1 MKIALAQINTYT
13 GHFEKNR
20 NKILENIQ
28 KAKDNQAD
36 LVVFPE
42 LSISGYPPRDFL
54 DFDDFTKQCLLEI
67 ETIAEAS
74 EGISVIL
81 GSPVFNNN
89 ERGKRL
95 YNAAILIQNGKI
107 VQEFHK
113 ALLPNYDIF
122 DEYRY
127 FEPGREFSLA
137 NINDKKVA
145 VTVCEDLWNIDGQT
159 LYIKNPMDVLGPQN
173 PDLIINIA
181 ASPFSYTQRDKRRE
195 VLAWHARN
203 QKVPVVYVNKC
214 GAQTELIFDG
224 GSMVM
229 MPDGKTSVEM
239 KYFDEDFCIFDTE
252 NPTSKCVA
260 KPFNKIEA
268 IYNALVIGVRE
279 YFEKNGFTKAVLGLS
294 GGIDS
299 AVVSVIAA
307 EALGAE
313 NVMNI
318 LLPSG
323 FSSDHSVKD
332 ALALCKNLG
341 SPHEIIHIEDV
352 FQTTLKTLK
361 PQFGNLPF
369 NVTEENIQAR
379 LRAVIL
385 MAYSNKFGHILLN
398 TSNKSEIAVGYG
410 TLYGDMCGALS
421 VIGDLYKTEVYEL
434 AHYINR
440 QKEIIPTH
448 IITKEPSAEL
458 RPNQKDSDSLPNY
471 EILDKILYAYIEQV
485 LSPQEIINLGY
496 DEALV
501 RSVLKMVNTNEYK
514 RFQAPP
520 ILRVS
525 PKSFGLGRRMPL
537 VAKYLI

>member
-1 MKIALAQINTYT
+1 MKIALAQINTHT

-54 DFDDFTKQCLLEI
+54 DFDDFTEQCIKEV
-67 ETIAEAS
+67 ETIAGAS
-74 EGISVIL
+74 EGISVIV

-89 ERGKRL
+89 ESGKML
-95 YNAAILIQNGKI
+95 YNAAILIQDGKI

-113 ALLPNYDIF
+113 ALLPNYDVF

-137 NINDKKVA
+137 NINNKKVA
-145 VTVCEDLWNIDGQT
+145 VTVCEDLWNIDGQA
-159 LYIKNPMDVLGPQN
+159 LYIKDPMDVLGPQN
-173 PDLIINIA
+173 PDFIINIA
-181 ASPFSYTQRDKRRE
+181 ASPFSYTQRDRRRE
-195 VLAWHARN
+195 VLAWHAGN

-252 NPTSKCVA
+252 NPASDCVA
-260 KPFNKIEA
+260 KHFVKMEA
-268 IYNALVIGVRE
+268 IYSALVIGVRE
-279 YFEKNGFTKAVLGLS
+279 YFEKIGFTKAVLGLS

-299 AVVSVIAA
+299 ALVSVIAA

-323 FSSDHSVKD
+323 FSSDHSVND
-332 ALALCKNLG
+332 ALELCKNLG
-341 SPHEIIHIEDV
+341 SPHEIINIEDG

-361 PQFGNLPF
+361 PQFGDLPF
-369 NVTEENIQAR
+369 NVAEENIQAR

-385 MAYSNKFGHILLN
+385 MAYSNKFGNILLN
-398 TSNKSEIAVGYG
+398 TSNKSEAAVGYG
-410 TLYGDMCGALS
+410 TLYGDMAGALS

-440 QKEIIPTH
+440 DKEIIPNH
-448 IITKEPSAEL
+448 IITKAPSAEL
-458 RPNQKDSDSLPNY
+458 RPNQKDSDSLPDY
-471 EILDKILYAYIEQV
+471 EILDKILHAYIEQI
-485 LSPQEIINLGY
+485 LAPQEIIDLGY

-501 RSVLKMVNTNEYK
+501 RRVLKMVNINEYK

-520 ILRVS
+520 VLRVS
-525 PKSFGLGRRMPL
+525 PKSFGMGRRMPL
-537 VAKYLI
+537 VAKYLA

>member
-1 MKIALAQINTYT
+1 MKIALAQINTHT

-54 DFDDFTKQCLLEI
+54 DFDDFTEQCIKEV
-67 ETIAEAS
+67 ETIAGAS
-74 EGISVIL
+74 EGISVIV

-89 ERGKRL
+89 ESGKML
-95 YNAAILIQNGKI
+95 YNAAILIQDGKI

-113 ALLPNYDIF
+113 ALLPNYDVF

-137 NINDKKVA
+137 NINNKKVA
-145 VTVCEDLWNIDGQT
+145 VTVCEDLWNIDGQA
-159 LYIKNPMDVLGPQN
+159 LYIKDPMDVLGPQN
-173 PDLIINIA
+173 PDFIINIA
-181 ASPFSYTQRDKRRE
+181 ASPFSYTQRDRRRE
-195 VLAWHARN
+195 VLAWHAGN

-252 NPTSKCVA
+252 NPASECVA
-260 KPFNKIEA
+260 KPFVKMEA
-268 IYNALVIGVRE
+268 IYSALVIGVRE
-279 YFEKNGFTKAVLGLS
+279 YFEKIGFTKAVLGLS

-299 AVVSVIAA
+299 ALVSVIAA

-323 FSSDHSVKD
+323 FSSDHSVND
-332 ALALCKNLG
+332 ALELCKNLG
-341 SPHEIIHIEDV
+341 SPHEIINIEDG

-361 PQFGNLPF
+361 PQFGDLPF
-369 NVTEENIQAR
+369 NVAEENIQAR

-385 MAYSNKFGHILLN
+385 MAYSNKFGNILLN
-398 TSNKSEIAVGYG
+398 TSNKSEAAVGYG
-410 TLYGDMCGALS
+410 TLYGDMAGALS

-440 QKEIIPTH
+440 DKEIIPNH
-448 IITKEPSAEL
+448 IITKAPSAEL
-458 RPNQKDSDSLPNY
+458 RPNQKDSDSLPDY
-471 EILDKILYAYIEQV
+471 EILDKILHAYIEQI
-485 LSPQEIINLGY
+485 LAPQEIIDLGY

-501 RSVLKMVNTNEYK
+501 RRVLKMVNINEYK

-520 ILRVS
+520 VLRVS
-525 PKSFGLGRRMPL
+525 PKSFGMGRRMPL
-537 VAKYLI
+537 VAKYLA

>member
-1 MKIALAQINTYT
+1 MKIALAQINTHT

-54 DFDDFTKQCLLEI
+54 DFDDFTEQCIKEV
-67 ETIAEAS
+67 ETIAGAS
-74 EGISVIL
+74 EGISVIV

-89 ERGKRL
+89 ESGKML
-95 YNAAILIQNGKI
+95 YNAAILIQDGKI

-113 ALLPNYDIF
+113 ALLPNYDVF

-137 NINDKKVA
+137 NINNKKVA
-145 VTVCEDLWNIDGQT
+145 VTVCEDLWNIDGQA
-159 LYIKNPMDVLGPQN
+159 LYIKDPMDVLGPQN
-173 PDLIINIA
+173 PDFIINIA
-181 ASPFSYTQRDKRRE
+181 ASPFSYTQRDRRRE
-195 VLAWHARN
+195 VLAWHAGN

-252 NPTSKCVA
+252 NPASDCVA
-260 KPFNKIEA
+260 KPFVKMEA
-268 IYNALVIGVRE
+268 IYSALVIGVRE
-279 YFEKNGFTKAVLGLS
+279 YFEKIGFTKAVLGLS

-299 AVVSVIAA
+299 ALVSVIAA

-323 FSSDHSVKD
+323 FSSDHSVND
-332 ALALCKNLG
+332 ALELCKNLG
-341 SPHEIIHIEDV
+341 SPHEIINIEDG

-361 PQFGNLPF
+361 PQFGDLPF
-369 NVTEENIQAR
+369 NVAEENIQAR

-385 MAYSNKFGHILLN
+385 MAYSNKFGNILLN
-398 TSNKSEIAVGYG
+398 TSNKSEAAVGYG
-410 TLYGDMCGALS
+410 TLYGDMAGALS

-440 QKEIIPTH
+440 DKEIIPNH
-448 IITKEPSAEL
+448 IITKAPSAEL
-458 RPNQKDSDSLPNY
+458 RPNQKDSDSLPDY
-471 EILDKILYAYIEQV
+471 EILDKILHAYIEQI
-485 LSPQEIINLGY
+485 LAPQEIIDLGY

-501 RSVLKMVNTNEYK
+501 RRVLKMVNINEYK

-520 ILRVS
+520 VLRVS
-525 PKSFGLGRRMPL
+525 PKSFGMGRRMPL
-537 VAKYLI
+537 VAKYLA